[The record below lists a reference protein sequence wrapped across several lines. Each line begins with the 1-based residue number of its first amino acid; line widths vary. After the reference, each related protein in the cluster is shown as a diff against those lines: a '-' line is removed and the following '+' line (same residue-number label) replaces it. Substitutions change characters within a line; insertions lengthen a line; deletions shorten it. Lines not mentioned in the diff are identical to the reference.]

1 MVSMS
6 LFLLNKES
14 RDFTEEYISIGFWW
28 DEEPVHKLVSFIQ
41 DETKRTYYLFNFIKI
56 FVVKG

>member
-1 MVSMS
+1 MS